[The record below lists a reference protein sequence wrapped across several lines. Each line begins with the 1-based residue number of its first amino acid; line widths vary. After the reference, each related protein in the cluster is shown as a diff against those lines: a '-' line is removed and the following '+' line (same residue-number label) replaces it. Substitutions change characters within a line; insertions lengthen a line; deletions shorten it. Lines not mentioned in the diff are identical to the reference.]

1 LLQYTF
7 SGSSVFSGPIYSIF
21 WAYNSYTACDVLLY
35 LINNVSHQKKIIAPV
50 IVHLFSVFSLFYCV
64 FNFLERPRSFI
75 DWCVVGF
82 NAGAVFLTIVYKLAL
97 QKIIQE

>member
-1 LLQYTF
+1 M
-7 SGSSVFSGPIYSIF
+7 F

-35 LINNVSHQKKIIAPV
+35 LINNVSHKKKIIAPV
-50 IVHLFSVFSLFYCV
+50 IVHLFSVGSLFYCV
-64 FNFLERPRSFI
+64 FSFLEKPRSLI

-82 NAGAVFLTIVYKLAL
+82 YAGAVFLTIVYKLAL